1 MSSACTLNVAV
12 DPIAADVL
20 TGWLVMWTTG
30 FWFVAED
37 GVGALG
43 APGAL
48 GVSPP
53 VDEPLAL
60 QPANRA

>member
-12 DPIAADVL
+12 DPTTADVL
-20 TGWLVMWTTG
+20 TGSLVMCTTG
-30 FWFVAED
+30 FWFDAED

-43 APGAL
+43 AL

-53 VDEPLAL
+53 VDGPLAL
-60 QPANRA
+60 QPANKA

>member
-12 DPIAADVL
+12 DPTTDDVS
-20 TGWLVMWTTG
+20 TGWLVMRTTG
-30 FWFVAED
+30 FWFVAEE

-43 APGAL
+43 AL
-48 GVSPP
+48 GVLPP
-53 VDEPLAL
+53 VDEPPAL